1 MWGVTSAVAVF
12 EVSLV
17 KDIAV
22 SAYLYLQRDNNM
34 QLHMVM
40 ASSLAKIVTAV
51 AGVIAAVFV
60 TASGE
65 FYSQNAGGRRAW
77 RFFGWTIATE
87 LLIAT
92 IYGLTRLIL

>member
-1 MWGVTSAVAVF
+1 
-12 EVSLV
+12 
-17 KDIAV
+17 
-22 SAYLYLQRDNNM
+22 M

-40 ASSLAKIVTAV
+40 ATSLAKIVTAG

-60 TASGE
+60 IASGE

-77 RFFGWTIATE
+77 LFFGWTIAAE